1 MTVADAGPES
11 VITEDMRRRIGIP
24 SEPWVVE
31 VERGAIVRYADAI
44 GDPNPVYRD
53 RAYAQAHGEEDT
65 IAPPGFLG
73 WPVSPPQSVRLP
85 SPFFRNVT
93 GGMELVYERPI
104 CAGERLIATA
114 KLVDLYEK
122 QGRPGVGR
130 MLFQDIETTYRDMD
144 GRVAVVHRVTDITF
158 EGGDEEEVS

>member
-1 MTVADAGPES
+1 MTAEPKPES
-11 VITEDMRRRIGIP
+11 AITEEMRRRIGIP
-24 SEPWVVE
+24 SEPWAVE

-53 RAYAQAHGEEDT
+53 RAYAQECGYQDVV
-65 IAPPGFLG
+65 APPGFLG
-73 WPVSPPQSVRLP
+73 WPVSSPQSARLP

-104 CAGERLIATA
+104 RAGERLIATA

-122 QGRPGVGR
+122 QGRPGVGH
-130 MLFQDIETTYRDMD
+130 MLFQVIETTYRDMD
-144 GRVAVVHRVTDITF
+144 GQVVVVHRVNDITF
-158 EGGDEEEVS
+158 AASDEEVAT